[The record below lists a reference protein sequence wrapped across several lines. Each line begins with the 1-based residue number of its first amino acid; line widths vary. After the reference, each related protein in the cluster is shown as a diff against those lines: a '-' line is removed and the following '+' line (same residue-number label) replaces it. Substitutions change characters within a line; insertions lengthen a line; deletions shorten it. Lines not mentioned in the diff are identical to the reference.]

1 MALRLVGV
9 VSESVA
15 HSAMVAAA
23 ALGVLGLAAGSFA
36 AAGKAAV
43 DFALSEEDAPVAN
56 RAGVTGVPEAAL
68 PEHVSRSREFELALA
83 HVGTF

>member
-15 HSAMVAAA
+15 QSEMVAAA
-23 ALGVLGLAAGSFA
+23 ALGVLGFAAGSFA

-43 DFALSEEDAPVAN
+43 DFVLSEEDAPVAN
-56 RAGVTGVPEAAL
+56 RAGVRAL
-68 PEHVSRSREFELALA
+68 LRLLCQSMSHARASSSLRLRS
-83 HVGTF
+83 